1 MNIDLSINTD
11 LVRELLTR
19 FIRTEITRT
28 GFSRGVI
35 GLSGGVDSALAA
47 FLAVEAL
54 GPENV
59 LAVRMPY
66 KSSSQDSLDHA
77 QMVIDQLK
85 MPSLTIPIT
94 EMADGLIN
102 RFPEMSAMRKGN
114 IMARCRMITL
124 YDQTEAFKGLAIGTG
139 NKTEIMLG
147 GGADLAIL
155 REDLVVLVVG
165 PQRRVVEQA
174 QALGL
179 GLGPDDLDG
188 IVGYKKTDASLIH
201 NHTAVFEH
209 GIRSQQCVAV
219 DFKLHRQIAHRRYT
233 FAGSQLAF
241 QYLVA
246 KIIGYLLENALCRF
260 KIYAHTCFSLS
271 LKYPIGS
278 RNNGDTKPITQNQI
292 SILLRIFQAV

>member
-1 MNIDLSINTD
+1 MEINLSINTD

-35 GLSGGVDSALAA
+35 ALSGGVDSALAA

-147 GGADLAIL
+147 YSTLYGDSAHALNPIGDLYKAQIRQLSRAMGVPAPIIDKPPSADLWAGQTDEGEL
-155 REDLVVLVVG
+155 GFTYEEADRLLFLLVD
-165 PQRRVVEQA
+165 Q
-174 QALGL
+174 
-179 GLGPDDLDG
+179 
-188 IVGYKKTDASLIH
+188 
-201 NHTAVFEH
+201 
-209 GIRSQQCVAV
+209 
-219 DFKLHRQIAHRRYT
+219 RYT
-233 FAGSQLAF
+233 PEECVEAGFEAGFVKTVVNRIKRNQF
-241 QYLVA
+241 KRVMPLVA
-246 KIIGYLLENALCRF
+246 KISSRTSGYDFL
-260 KIYAHTCFSLS
+260 Y
-271 LKYPIGS
+271 
-278 RNNGDTKPITQNQI
+278 
-292 SILLRIFQAV
+292 LRDWGT